1 MSTLKVDSIAN
12 VAGTVNKGILQV
24 VTASVATLVTT
35 SSSSFA
41 DLTGL
46 ACTITPRASSSK
58 ILVFFSF
65 VPTGPSGT
73 YGHYN
78 VERAISGGATSNIF
92 MGDADSNRTRCIGSQ
107 YFHSS
112 MNNYY
117 SGQNYAFI
125 GVDSPST
132 TSAVTYQIQA
142 SSSTGAVGVNRDA
155 YNDDRAEDPVTT
167 SHITVMEI
175 QG

>member
-1 MSTLKVDSIAN
+1 MSQINVNTIAN
-12 VAGTVNKGILQV
+12 AAGTVNKGILQV

-58 ILVFFSF
+58 ILVLVSF

-78 VERAISGGATSNIF
+78 VERAISGGATSDIF
-92 MGDADSNRTRCIGSQ
+92 MGDADGSNELRCFKIS
-107 YFHSS
+107 F
-112 MNNYY
+112 YY
-117 SGQNYAFI
+117 WS
-125 GVDSPST
+125 
-132 TSAVTYQIQA
+132 
-142 SSSTGAVGVNRDA
+142 
-155 YNDDRAEDPVTT
+155 
-167 SHITVMEI
+167 
-175 QG
+175 